1 MISAVARIVD
11 DTQARIRETI
21 ITHMPKEAEITRIEF
36 EGPRLAIYVKNVGL
50 LLEQSHIVTEIVNLL
65 HKRVVIRSDPSIR
78 LKETEAERLIK
89 GIVPTEAD
97 ITEINFDPSL
107 GEVVIEAKKPGLAI
121 GKDGSTLQEIIKK
134 TSWRPRVLRAPPLPS
149 KIIASSRHIL
159 HSESEERSRI
169 FRDVGE
175 RIFRPRLAKT
185 SSVFFTPLGGF
196 HEVGRS
202 AMLVETEE
210 SCVLMD
216 CGISAGADL
225 PIYAYPRLD
234 SDEFEIEKLDAVII
248 SHAHL
253 DHCGLVPF
261 LYKYGYDGPVYC
273 SEPTSVLMTLLQLDY
288 LDIFGKE
295 GGHPPYD
302 QKDVREAVLHTIP
315 VKYGVVT
322 DVAPDIKLTLHN
334 AGHIIGSSIVHL
346 HIGEGLHNVVYSVDW
361 DTPVTVI
368 DPDGFV
374 QIKKIGELV
383 DALMLQHKP
392 SKGFVERTP
401 NLEGWKTFAFDP
413 ETYETRVVP
422 ITSFLRHP
430 VTEDLYEV
438 RTTTGRR
445 VRVTGSHNVFVARNG
460 HITATPTRYLLK
472 GDYIIAARNIPRLDH
487 VQPIVEL
494 DEREFHVFWNNKINL
509 RSMLAQHATKVA
521 SSFPNNQREIM
532 RWIREHYERGAYRTE
547 IARKYH
553 AKASRVRETFNQ
565 LGIIDSPRLKANLP
579 KRFEL
584 TPQFARFLGYFAS
597 EGSTEGNTVVVTN
610 YSKEI
615 RDDCIST
622 IQPLFDCSLFED
634 NREVRFYSRSLKK
647 LLAVIGALGSAYTKR
662 VPPSILSGPDINVCE
677 FLRGYF
683 VGDGSLRIR
692 STGCSI
698 SANSKSEHLLQDVA
712 FLLLRI
718 GVPVTFD
725 YNRTAR
731 MYGINIY
738 GMDGIRRFLDNV
750 KIEDWSRALIAVNPR
765 MSKSAYW
772 DRTPLKALSPILQA
786 RLAKTAYKNAKSVG
800 RGQLASLLQFAERDD
815 LRISSS
821 PFIYDEVK
829 DVRKVKPTRP
839 FVYDLS
845 VSGHENFL
853 GGSGFLFLH
862 NTGDFKFG
870 RTMLLE
876 PATCSFPRAE
886 TLIMESTYGAP
897 EDVMSDRETVEGRL
911 AQLVNETAEKGG
923 RVLIPTL
930 AVGRAQEIMLVLNA
944 YMKDKRIKELP
955 IFLEGMISEATA
967 IHTAY
972 PEYLS
977 RDLREQILYKD
988 INPFQSDYFTNVD
1001 HPSER
1006 EKIATGP
1013 PCIVLATSGMME
1025 GGPAIDYFRYM
1036 APDEKNT
1043 LIFVSYQVEGTL
1055 GNRLKNGAREVSL
1068 MGRNGKVEAIKV
1080 NLRVDSVEGFSGH
1093 SDRNQLLGFLKRVSP
1108 RPSRVIMGHGE
1119 RRKTDLFAHQVS
1131 RILRLRTTAPDIME
1145 TLRLR

>member
-1 MISAVARIVD
+1 VISAVAKIVD

-78 LKETEAERLIK
+78 LKETESERLIK
-89 GIVPTEAD
+89 GIVPAEAD
-97 ITEINFDPSL
+97 ITQINFDPSL
-107 GEVVIEAKKPGLAI
+107 GEVIIEAKKPGLAI
-121 GKDGSTLQEIIKK
+121 GKDGATLQEIIKK

-175 RIFRPRLAKT
+175 RIFRPKLVKT

-210 SCVLMD
+210 SCVLLD

-225 PIYAYPRLD
+225 PLYAYPRLD
-234 SDEFEIEKLDAVII
+234 SDEFDVEKLDAVII

-302 QKDVREAVLHTIP
+302 QKDVRETVLHTIP

-346 HIGEGLHNVVYSVDW
+346 HIGEGLHNVVY
-361 DTPVTVI
+361 
-368 DPDGFV
+368 
-374 QIKKIGELV
+374 
-383 DALMLQHKP
+383 
-392 SKGFVERTP
+392 
-401 NLEGWKTFAFDP
+401 
-413 ETYETRVVP
+413 
-422 ITSFLRHP
+422 
-430 VTEDLYEV
+430 
-438 RTTTGRR
+438 
-445 VRVTGSHNVFVARNG
+445 
-460 HITATPTRYLLK
+460 
-472 GDYIIAARNIPRLDH
+472 
-487 VQPIVEL
+487 
-494 DEREFHVFWNNKINL
+494 
-509 RSMLAQHATKVA
+509 
-521 SSFPNNQREIM
+521 
-532 RWIREHYERGAYRTE
+532 
-547 IARKYH
+547 
-553 AKASRVRETFNQ
+553 
-565 LGIIDSPRLKANLP
+565 
-579 KRFEL
+579 
-584 TPQFARFLGYFAS
+584 
-597 EGSTEGNTVVVTN
+597 
-610 YSKEI
+610 
-615 RDDCIST
+615 
-622 IQPLFDCSLFED
+622 
-634 NREVRFYSRSLKK
+634 
-647 LLAVIGALGSAYTKR
+647 
-662 VPPSILSGPDINVCE
+662 
-677 FLRGYF
+677 
-683 VGDGSLRIR
+683 
-692 STGCSI
+692 
-698 SANSKSEHLLQDVA
+698 
-712 FLLLRI
+712 
-718 GVPVTFD
+718 
-725 YNRTAR
+725 
-731 MYGINIY
+731 
-738 GMDGIRRFLDNV
+738 
-750 KIEDWSRALIAVNPR
+750 
-765 MSKSAYW
+765 
-772 DRTPLKALSPILQA
+772 
-786 RLAKTAYKNAKSVG
+786 
-800 RGQLASLLQFAERDD
+800 
-815 LRISSS
+815 
-821 PFIYDEVK
+821 
-829 DVRKVKPTRP
+829 
-839 FVYDLS
+839 
-845 VSGHENFL
+845 
-853 GGSGFLFLH
+853 
-862 NTGDFKFG
+862 TGDFKFG

-923 RVLIPTL
+923 RILIPTL

-944 YMKDKRIKELP
+944 YMKNKRIKELP

-988 INPFQSDYFTNVD
+988 INPFQSDYFTTVD

-1006 EKIATGP
+1006 EKIATGA
-1013 PCIVLATSGMME
+1013 PCIILATSGMME

-1036 APDEKNT
+1036 AEDEKNT
-1043 LIFVSYQVEGTL
+1043 LVFVSYQVEGTL

-1068 MGRNGKVEAIKV
+1068 MGRNGKVEALKV
-1080 NLRVDSVEGFSGH
+1080 NLRVESVEGFSGH
-1093 SDRNQLLGFLKRVSP
+1093 SDRNQLLAFLKRVSP

-1119 RRKTDLFAHQVS
+1119 RRKTDIFAHQVS
-1131 RILRLRTTAPDIME
+1131 RILRLRTVAPDILE

>member
-1 MISAVARIVD
+1 MARIVD
-11 DTQARIRETI
+11 DTQVRIRETI
-21 ITHMPKEAEITRIEF
+21 VTHMPKEAEITRIEF

-50 LLEQSHIVTEIVNLL
+50 LLEQSYIVTEIVNLL
-65 HKRVVIRSDPSIR
+65 HKRVVVRSDPSIR
-78 LKETEAERLIK
+78 LKEIEAERLIK
-89 GIVPTEAD
+89 GIVPAEAE

-175 RIFRPRLAKT
+175 RIFRPRLSKT

-216 CGISAGADL
+216 CGISAGANL
-225 PIYAYPRLD
+225 PLYAYPRID
-234 SDEFEIEKLDAVII
+234 SDDFDIEKLDAVII

-253 DHCGLVPF
+253 DHCGFVPF

-346 HIGEGLHNVVYSVDW
+346 HIGEGLHNVVYS
-361 DTPVTVI
+361 
-368 DPDGFV
+368 
-374 QIKKIGELV
+374 
-383 DALMLQHKP
+383 
-392 SKGFVERTP
+392 
-401 NLEGWKTFAFDP
+401 
-413 ETYETRVVP
+413 
-422 ITSFLRHP
+422 
-430 VTEDLYEV
+430 
-438 RTTTGRR
+438 
-445 VRVTGSHNVFVARNG
+445 
-460 HITATPTRYLLK
+460 
-472 GDYIIAARNIPRLDH
+472 
-487 VQPIVEL
+487 
-494 DEREFHVFWNNKINL
+494 
-509 RSMLAQHATKVA
+509 
-521 SSFPNNQREIM
+521 
-532 RWIREHYERGAYRTE
+532 
-547 IARKYH
+547 
-553 AKASRVRETFNQ
+553 
-565 LGIIDSPRLKANLP
+565 
-579 KRFEL
+579 
-584 TPQFARFLGYFAS
+584 
-597 EGSTEGNTVVVTN
+597 
-610 YSKEI
+610 
-615 RDDCIST
+615 
-622 IQPLFDCSLFED
+622 
-634 NREVRFYSRSLKK
+634 
-647 LLAVIGALGSAYTKR
+647 
-662 VPPSILSGPDINVCE
+662 
-677 FLRGYF
+677 
-683 VGDGSLRIR
+683 
-692 STGCSI
+692 
-698 SANSKSEHLLQDVA
+698 
-712 FLLLRI
+712 
-718 GVPVTFD
+718 
-725 YNRTAR
+725 
-731 MYGINIY
+731 
-738 GMDGIRRFLDNV
+738 
-750 KIEDWSRALIAVNPR
+750 
-765 MSKSAYW
+765 
-772 DRTPLKALSPILQA
+772 
-786 RLAKTAYKNAKSVG
+786 
-800 RGQLASLLQFAERDD
+800 
-815 LRISSS
+815 
-821 PFIYDEVK
+821 
-829 DVRKVKPTRP
+829 
-839 FVYDLS
+839 
-845 VSGHENFL
+845 
-853 GGSGFLFLH
+853 
-862 NTGDFKFG
+862 GDFKFG

-911 AQLVNETAEKGG
+911 AKIVNETAERGG
-923 RVLIPTL
+923 RILIPTL

-944 YMKDKRIKELP
+944 YMKNKQIKELP

-1013 PCIVLATSGMME
+1013 PCIILATSGMME

-1036 APDEKNT
+1036 AGDEKNS
-1043 LIFVSYQVEGTL
+1043 LVFVSYQVEGTL
-1055 GNRLKNGAREVSL
+1055 GNRLKNGARDVSL
-1068 MGRNGKVEAIKV
+1068 MGRNGKVEALKI
-1080 NLRVDSVEGFSGH
+1080 NLHVDSVEGFSGH
-1093 SDRNQLLGFLKRVSP
+1093 SDRNQLLAFLKRVSP

-1131 RILRLRTTAPDIME
+1131 RMFKLRTVAPDVLE